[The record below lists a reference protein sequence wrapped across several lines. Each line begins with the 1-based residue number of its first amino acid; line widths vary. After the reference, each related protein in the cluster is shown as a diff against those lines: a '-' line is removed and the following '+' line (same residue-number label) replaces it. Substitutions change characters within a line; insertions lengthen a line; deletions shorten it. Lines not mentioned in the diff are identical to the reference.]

1 MTAPVLL
8 PSSRRRPSPA
18 PGDSSSAAESQAQDR
33 AQSDGW
39 GRERV
44 QKRGQGPGMAS
55 PGAWSGAAP
64 MPHPS
69 RVGRWLA
76 RLHWTSADAVLV
88 VLAYAWALSQGAG
101 TPLPWS
107 VYAFLSLGIWL
118 GYTADRLADLERNPS
133 RARQTG
139 RHAFH
144 LQHRRVL
151 TMVWGGG
158 FLVAWPLAWVLL
170 PSPAVVA
177 GGGLAAA
184 AALYVWWGSAAS
196 ASGASRPSGGGHRK
210 RRCTAILLTGAG
222 AWALWTGGGGFGAPV
237 GVLAGIFAVAAWWNL
252 TLLGYHRGS
261 HPRELD
267 GGFGR
272 GVEGG
277 GVRRLEGARVRGRLR
292 ELPRGSILA
301 AFLVLALP
309 LWSGLLLLLPG
320 AIVLVL
326 GLGGL
331 AWRGDALH
339 DDALA
344 LAADG
349 TLCLGFLAMGAGM
362 GLAVG

>member
-18 PGDSSSAAESQAQDR
+18 PGDSSSAAESQAQDW
-33 AQSDGW
+33 AQSEG
-39 GRERV
+39 
-44 QKRGQGPGMAS
+44 RGQERGQERGMAR
-55 PGAWSGAAP
+55 PGARSGAAP
-64 MPHPS
+64 MAHPS
-69 RVGRWLA
+69 GAGRWLA
-76 RLHWTSADAVLV
+76 RLHWTSGDAVLV
-88 VLAYAWALSQGAG
+88 VLAYAWALSRGAE

-107 VYAFLSLGIWL
+107 VYAFLSLGIWM

-151 TMVWGGG
+151 TTLWGGG
-158 FLVAWPLAWVLL
+158 FLVAWPLAWVVL

-196 ASGASRPSGGGHRK
+196 ASGASRPSGGGNRK

-222 AWALWTGGGGFGAPV
+222 AWSLWTGGGGFGAPV

-261 HPRELD
+261 PPRELE

-277 GVRRLEGARVRGRLR
+277 GLRRLEEARVRGRLR

-301 AFLVLALP
+301 AVLLLALP
-309 LWSGLLLLLPG
+309 LWSGLLPLLPG

-331 AWRGDALH
+331 AWRGDGLH
-339 DDALA
+339 DDALG

-349 TLCLGFLAMGAGM
+349 TLCLGFLALGAGV
-362 GLAVG
+362 GLGVG